1 MISFG
6 PPPVEG
12 WQIPNS
18 TQTSSISVDT
28 SKIKNVVDPND
39 PSGGMDDTIPATAR
53 KFAVLFQ
60 EGEPEVEG
68 YLLKYMGDE
77 EIMVARPESCGEGIV
92 APSHKDIFVVTW
104 EKTDLRWTIPNIR
117 SREDEFAVVR
127 FPGSGDLSR
136 RLSSHQIRVS
146 LGL

>member
-1 MISFG
+1 MRALTKHSSNFSF
-6 PPPVEG
+6 VC
-12 WQIPNS
+12 
-18 TQTSSISVDT
+18 SSRKSCVT
-28 SKIKNVVDPND
+28 SKLE
-39 PSGGMDDTIPATAR
+39 DTIPATAR

-68 YLLKYMGDE
+68 YLLKYMGDK
-77 EIMVARPESCGEGIV
+77 EIRVARPESCGYAEGIV

-127 FPGSGDLSR
+127 FPGSGAR
-136 RLSSHQIRVS
+136 RDYRVIRS
-146 LGL
+146 GFHWGYN